1 MRHDSNPAAHTG
13 MSPIALR
20 QHAVRILDL
29 VLSKHEPLDHVLQK
43 SDDIRAMSPSDR
55 ALLRM
60 MVATTLRRMGQI
72 DDLIMRAM
80 DGRPLPKPDRLCHLL
95 RLGVTQLFFM
105 NIPDYA
111 AVHLSVDVAVR
122 MGFVRQKGL
131 VNAVLRRLTREGAA
145 WVSDQDIAVLNA
157 PSWLLSS
164 LERTY
169 GLEKARGIIRASL
182 CEAGTDITVKTPR
195 DVNVYTDTLGAVP
208 LWGSTLRM
216 TDPSGSPEGW
226 TDYNKGTWW
235 IQDAAAALPI
245 TLLGHMMPDLSKWH
259 VMDVCAAPGGKTA
272 QLASI
277 GARVSAVDLNA
288 NRMKRLSQN
297 MHRLGF
303 DSVVTE
309 HVVDVFDLEPPAELF
324 DLVVLDAPCSATGT
338 MRRHPDLVHHRMPED
353 ISRLADVQSRMLD
366 HVIKYVKP
374 NGYVLYMTCSL
385 QPEEGENHIASFL
398 ACHPDATLVPFA
410 PLDVVGFPDV
420 LNTDGCLR
428 ILPTHLGDQGGMDGF
443 FAALFRV

>member
-1 MRHDSNPAAHTG
+1 MRHDSDPSFYAG

-29 VLSKHEPLDHVLQK
+29 VLSRHEPLDHVLQK
-43 SDDIRAMSPSDR
+43 SDDVRAMNAPDR

-80 DGRPLPKPDRLCHLL
+80 DGRALPKPDRLCHLI
-95 RLGVTQLFFM
+95 RLSVAQLLFM

-111 AVHLSVDVAVR
+111 AVHVSVDVAVR

-131 VNAVLRRLTREGAA
+131 VNAILRRLTREGAA
-145 WVSDQDIAVLNA
+145 WIADQDMARLCTPA
-157 PSWLLSS
+157 WLFTS
-164 LERTY
+164 
-169 GLEKARGIIRASL
+169 LEKAYGTDIARGVMSASL
-182 CEAGTDITVKTPR
+182 SEAGTDITIKNSA
-195 DVNVYTDTLGAVP
+195 DAAVYAEKLGAVP

-216 TDPSGSPEGW
+216 IDPSGSPEGW
-226 TDYNKGTWW
+226 TDYHQGTWW

-245 TLLGHMMPDLSKWH
+245 TLLAHMMPDLSKWH

-272 QLASI
+272 QLASM
-277 GARVSAVDLNA
+277 GARVTAIDSNE

-297 MHRLGF
+297 MQRLGF
-303 DSVVTE
+303 DSVVSE
-309 HVVDVFDLEPPAELF
+309 RVADIFEMPPPAELF

-338 MRRHPDLVHHRMPED
+338 MRRHPDLVHHRTAAD
-353 ISRLADVQSRMLD
+353 IGRLAPIQGAMLD
-366 HVIKYVKP
+366 HVVQYVKSR
-374 NGYVLYMTCSL
+374 GYVLYMTCSL
-385 QPEEGENHIASFL
+385 QPEEGENHVPAFL
-398 ACHPDATLVPFA
+398 ARHPDATLVPFA

-420 LNTDGCLR
+420 VRADGCLR
-428 ILPTHLGDQGGMDGF
+428 ILPTHFQDKGGMDGF
-443 FAALFRV
+443 FAALFRL